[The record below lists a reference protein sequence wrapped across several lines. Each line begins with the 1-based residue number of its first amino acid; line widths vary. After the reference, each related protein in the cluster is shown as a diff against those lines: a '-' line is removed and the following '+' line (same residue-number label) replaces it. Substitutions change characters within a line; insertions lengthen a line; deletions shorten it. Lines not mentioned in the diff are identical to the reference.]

1 MIWWLLECYCSDTEC
16 NLHNIDYYCTNHG
29 EIRRMSEKS
38 SRFTLWY
45 LLWISAVVIAILL
58 YLFITIGQQRTA
70 RNESAEEYNGEIEV
84 IEFEYWVSIQTDM
97 WWRYAYRL
105 QLRNNSNRDTSV
117 QADIT
122 YLGSGGEVI
131 DSTTTNILTVP
142 AGEERRLSGHSL
154 ISVPGAKEVVDAE
167 IIVRKKER

>member
-1 MIWWLLECYCSDTEC
+1 MSD
-16 NLHNIDYYCTNHG
+16 
-29 EIRRMSEKS
+29 KS

-45 LLWISAVVIAILL
+45 LLWISAVVMAIFV

-70 RNESAEEYNGEIEV
+70 DNESVKENNGEIEV
-84 IEFEYWVSIQTDM
+84 IDFEYWVSIQTDM
-97 WWRYAYRL
+97 WWRYAHRL

-117 QADIT
+117 RADIT
-122 YLGSGGEVI
+122 YLGSGGTVI

-154 ISVPGAKEVVDAE
+154 ISVPGAREVEGAE
-167 IIVRKKER
+167 ITVRKKER